1 MNIRPSD
8 IDLLSR
14 VFQAFDS
21 APVAFFENV
30 PSDRIAQLKNAA
42 RGLPVKFR
50 FGSGSS
56 TSIETLAFGFA
67 CNYALS
73 KKRLLASGEG
83 HDLRISGRSSIRA
96 ASDPSRYVSATG
108 STSTFSL
115 ANSTSHATARA
126 VLVFSILSPP
136 FLCYNVSVRSLLAA
150 VSFENRCALAV
161 SSNSRQV
168 RRLFCRH
175 TPFCERR

>member
-1 MNIRPSD
+1 MVRCWIY
-8 IDLLSR
+8 
-14 VFQAFDS
+14 S
-21 APVAFFENV
+21 AGP
-30 PSDRIAQLKNAA
+30 DQ
-42 RGLPVKFR
+42 
-50 FGSGSS
+50 
-56 TSIETLAFGFA
+56 
-67 CNYALS
+67 
-73 KKRLLASGEG
+73 
-83 HDLRISGRSSIRA
+83 
-96 ASDPSRYVSATG
+96 SRYVSATG

-161 SSNSRQV
+161 SSNSRQA